1 MNQEN
6 TLIALWAGEL
16 NMAVD
21 IISTLAINNI
31 TPESKRVIEK
41 LLITLHANAKA
52 IKEQLDRA

>member
-1 MNQEN
+1 MSQEN

-21 IISTLAINNI
+21 VISTLAIHAI

-41 LLITLHANAKA
+41 LLITLHGNADA
-52 IKEQLDRA
+52 IKTQLEKS